1 MFDNFNESCT
11 VVGGFDLKTFKPGT
25 ISKQKQN
32 LKLSFDTTNFD
43 FKTTDI
49 KDVKECGELSFRT
62 LIRKG
67 EFSADGYLESL
78 LYDTYYDEGMDGA
91 SFNSSFLIFTL
102 EDNLTFII
110 RTSGS
115 TKILKKL
122 GFWKY
127 EPFEEPTY
135 TKAQN
140 DFLEAESDK
149 ITHAKYALSGMYLG
163 GTTLFQARQE
173 HLIYLTEDEVVV
185 NRQQFLKQ
193 SYGEETFLDIP
204 YKSITA
210 IEVVSFETLIPDAK
224 VGINGYFG
232 LLEIIGRMDI
242 AKNPNAY
249 KEREALKITYTL
261 NDVEETYLLE
271 TNRIGK
277 EEIQF
282 LKSVLSK

>member
-1 MFDNFNESCT
+1 MFNNLNEPCT
-11 VVGGFDLKTFKPGT
+11 IVGGFNLKTFKSGT

-32 LKLSFDTTNFD
+32 LKISFDNTSFD

-49 KDVKECGELSFRT
+49 TDVKECGELSFRK
-62 LIRKG
+62 LIRQG
-67 EFSADGYLESL
+67 LFSAEGYLQSL
-78 LYDTYYDEGMDGA
+78 LYDTYYDEGIDGA

-102 EDNLTFII
+102 TNNITFII
-110 RTSGS
+110 RTSSS

-122 GFWKY
+122 HFWKY
-127 EPFEEPTY
+127 KPFEEETY
-135 TKAQN
+135 TKKQN
-140 DFLEAESDK
+140 DFLNSESDK
-149 ITHAKYALSGMYLG
+149 IMHAKYALSGMYLG

-173 HLIYLTEDEVVV
+173 HLIYLTENEVVV

-193 SYGEETFLDIP
+193 SYGDETFLDIP
-204 YKSITA
+204 YENITNV
-210 IEVVSFETLIPDAK
+210 EVVRFETLISDAK
-224 VGINGYFG
+224 IGTNGYFG

-261 NDVEETYLLE
+261 NNINETYLLE

-277 EEIQF
+277 EEILF
-282 LKSVLSK
+282 LKSVISK